1 MVLLARPGLGVT
13 TADQLV
19 ALARQ
24 KPNGLSVGTTGN
36 ASLQAF
42 AAVACSARRA
52 STCWACPTR
61 AAHR

>member
-1 MVLLARPGLGVT
+1 MVLMTRPSLGVT

-24 KPNGLSVGTTGN
+24 KPGSLSVGTTGN

-42 AAVACSARRA
+42 AAVGLQ
-52 STCWACPTR
+52 R
-61 AAHR
+61 AAGIDLLGVPYKGGAP